1 MTESDASSLGEVA
14 TSGLSQGERVIDTF
28 IAPSK
33 TFTDIL
39 RSQIWWLPFV
49 IVVVIGYGFIF
60 TVEKKV
66 GWDQVL
72 ENSLKT
78 NTSQAESISNAPADQ
93 QATIR
98 SRMVL
103 SYKIIS
109 YVFPAFVLLYWVV
122 AAGVMLATLNFG
134 FGGTAKYGQLF
145 AVFVYAALPGSIKSI
160 LSIIVLFAG
169 LGAESFN
176 LQNPVGTNLGYYLSP
191 ESPKWLMSLG
201 TSIDIF
207 TIWTVVLLV
216 IGCSIVAKVKR
227 GSAAVAVVGWWLLII
242 IISVGVAAF
251 QG

>member
-1 MTESDASSLGEVA
+1 
-14 TSGLSQGERVIDTF
+14 
-28 IAPSK
+28 
-33 TFTDIL
+33 
-39 RSQIWWLPFV
+39 
-49 IVVVIGYGFIF
+49 
-60 TVEKKV
+60 
-66 GWDQVL
+66 
-72 ENSLKT
+72 
-78 NTSQAESISNAPADQ
+78 
-93 QATIR
+93 
-98 SRMVL
+98 MVL